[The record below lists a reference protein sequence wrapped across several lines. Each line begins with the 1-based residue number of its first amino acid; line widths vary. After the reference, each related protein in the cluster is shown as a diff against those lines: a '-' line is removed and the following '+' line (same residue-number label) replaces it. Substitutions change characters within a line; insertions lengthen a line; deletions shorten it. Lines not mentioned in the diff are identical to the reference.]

1 MLPGTSPPPLRLDR
15 ALDALTDAFRGMTA
29 RADEVQCDCH
39 WGSAEE
45 LALLKTPGALLDPDL
60 LRRAWDAPDWGDHG
74 AVLRRILPQFARALV
89 RGEVKPAS
97 GMYEVGRSFARGH
110 WQRWPAQQSPA
121 VREFLHAWWA
131 HSLLD
136 PVPAVPVH
144 ELLALCAE
152 AAGTAAP
159 WLAVWE
165 SVRGE
170 VSDRHL
176 AEAAAAW
183 EYGLLGDQLP
193 WDSWDDEDESGLRG
207 ELSAWLVRHV
217 PERLRTREGC
227 ETLLHRVRL
236 IGLAGPDRWEDPHWP
251 GHRY

>member
-1 MLPGTSPPPLRLDR
+1 MLPDITTARLRLDR
-15 ALDALTDAFRGMTA
+15 ALDGLADTFRGMTA
-29 RADEVQCDCH
+29 RADEVQCECH
-39 WGSAEE
+39 WGSPEE
-45 LALLKTPGALLDPDL
+45 LALLKTPGVPLAPDL
-60 LRRAWDAPDWGDHG
+60 LRRTWDAPDWNDHG

-89 RGEVKPAS
+89 GGEVKPMF

-110 WQRWPAQQSPA
+110 WQRWPARQSAA

-131 HSLLD
+131 CGLLD
-136 PVPAVPVH
+136 PAPAVPVH

-152 AAGTAAP
+152 AAGTMDP

-165 SVRGE
+165 SLDDE
-170 VSDRHL
+170 VPDRHL

-193 WDSWDDEDESGLRG
+193 WDPWDEEDESGLRG
-207 ELSAWLVRHV
+207 ALSTWLVRHA
-217 PERLRTREGC
+217 PTRLRTRKGC
-227 ETLLHRVRL
+227 EELLHRIRL
-236 IGLAGPDRWEDPHWP
+236 VGLSGPARWEDPHWP